1 MPSTAELQQQAIEHA
16 KAGNFGEDALAANL
30 ELTRLDPRNEGA
42 WTRLARCY
50 LEGGRLDDATAA
62 LDSVLQLNP
71 QNTIARNLQS
81 EVTKQRVGFTATA
94 APRPRSR
101 SASGRSARQAAAERQ
116 DAAAGFGRAEF
127 IALGQL
133 PPETAAEAL
142 GGRIESLLMAVNERP
157 FAAKVVE
164 ARNRAGQSGSRLFR
178 RNSFYP
184 GSSGHLFA
192 FHHGGRW
199 EPQINLGFFAAPQ
212 WGRDSVRAGIG
223 FNLSS
228 TGADAE
234 RDAGQER
241 TLVYFE
247 RFQQL
252 VSSAWRQL
260 LTDWMAAQG
269 GFIQHG
275 DHPPS
280 TDLLP
285 KDAVGWLINNR
296 NPREVGWIFAGR
308 WLFADRPEDAETMK
322 DAGKLARW
330 IDQTFTDLLP
340 LWTSVYRG
348 A

>member
-1 MPSTAELQQQAIEHA
+1 MPSTAELQHRAVEYA
-16 KAGNFGEDALAANL
+16 RAGNFGAEALAANL

-50 LEGGRLDDATAA
+50 LETAQLDEAAAA
-62 LDSVLQLNP
+62 LDAVLQLNP
-71 QNTIARNLQS
+71 QNTIGRNLQS
-81 EVTKQRVGFTATA
+81 EVTKRRVGFTL
-94 APRPRSR
+94 APPSRSR
-101 SASGRSARQAAAERQ
+101 SSSTRSVRRGAQAAER
-116 DAAAGFGRAEF
+116 DLAAGFGRAEF

-164 ARNRAGQSGSRLFR
+164 TRNRAGQSGSRLFR

-184 GSSGHLFA
+184 GPSGHLFA

-199 EPQINLGFFAAPQ
+199 EPQINVGFFAAPQ
-212 WGRDSVRAGIG
+212 WGRDAVRAGIG

-228 TGADAE
+228 TGADPE
-234 RDAGQER
+234 REAGQER

-252 VSSAWRQL
+252 VSSAWRHL
-260 LTDWMAAQG
+260 LTEWMATNG

-275 DHPPS
+275 DRPPS

-285 KDAVGWLINNR
+285 KDAVGWLIGSHNA
-296 NPREVGWIFAGR
+296 REVGWIFAGR
-308 WLFADRPEDAETMK
+308 WLFADRPDDAETMR

>member
-1 MPSTAELQQQAIEHA
+1 MPSTAELQQRAIDHA
-16 KAGNFGEDALAANL
+16 RAGNFGAEAIAANL
-30 ELTRLDPRNEGA
+30 ELTKLDPRNEGA

-50 LEGGRLDDATAA
+50 LESGQLDEATAA
-62 LDSVLQLNP
+62 LDSVLQLNS
-71 QNTIARNLQS
+71 QNTIARNLHA
-81 EVTKQRVGFTATA
+81 EVTKRRVGFTATA
-94 APRPRSR
+94 APRARSR
-101 SASGRSARQAAAERQ
+101 SSSGRSTRSAQERPG
-116 DAAAGFGRAEF
+116 DFSAGFGRAEF

-142 GGRIESLLMAVNERP
+142 AGRIESLLMAVNDRP

-184 GSSGHLFA
+184 GPSGHLFA

-212 WGRDSVRAGIG
+212 WGRDAVRAGIG

-228 TGADAE
+228 SGSDAE

-260 LTDWMAAQG
+260 LTDWMAASG

-275 DHPPS
+275 DRPPAI
-280 TDLLP
+280 DLLP
-285 KDAVGWLINNR
+285 KDAVEWLINSR

-308 WLFADRPEDAETMK
+308 WLFADRPDDAETMR
-322 DAGKLARW
+322 DAAKLARW